1 MIERKSIQTL
11 VYEELKRNIM
21 SMKLE
26 PGQTM
31 STQEIA
37 TKLNV
42 SRTPVREAFLRLQ
55 SEGLVEMIPQRETMV
70 SKISLKRVEQEKFIR
85 ECLEMG
91 VIRKFMDKSG
101 CEVEE
106 NMAELIQLQKKC
118 GEEKDFVGFL
128 EADDQFHKVLFD
140 VTGQEMAWE
149 TIASR
154 NGHYN
159 RLRIL
164 YVQRDTA
171 MQESIEQH
179 HKIATLLESG
189 SREEA
194 ARALS
199 SHVRRLDID
208 EAGLIAQYP
217 DYFESEG
224 ERSWEKPDRIPVD
237 ITYKIRRNEKVL

>member
-26 PGQTM
+26 SGQTM

-224 ERSWEKPDRIPVD
+224 ERSWENRIGS
-237 ITYKIRRNEKVL
+237 L

>member
-1 MIERKSIQTL
+1 MIERKSMQTL

-224 ERSWEKPDRIPVD
+224 ERSWENRIGS
-237 ITYKIRRNEKVL
+237 L

>member
-208 EAGLIAQYP
+208 KAGLIAQYP

-224 ERSWEKPDRIPVD
+224 ERSWENRIGS
-237 ITYKIRRNEKVL
+237 L

>member
-164 YVQRDTA
+164 YVKKDTA

-224 ERSWEKPDRIPVD
+224 ERSWENRIGS
-237 ITYKIRRNEKVL
+237 L

>member
-224 ERSWEKPDRIPVD
+224 ERSWE
-237 ITYKIRRNEKVL
+237 TG

>member
-140 VTGQEMAWE
+140 ATGQEMAWE

-164 YVQRDTA
+164 YVQRDTE

-224 ERSWEKPDRIPVD
+224 ERSWENRIGS
-237 ITYKIRRNEKVL
+237 L

>member
-26 PGQTM
+26 PRQTM

-224 ERSWEKPDRIPVD
+224 ERSWENRIGS
-237 ITYKIRRNEKVL
+237 L

>member
-21 SMKLE
+21 SMRLE

-224 ERSWEKPDRIPVD
+224 ERSWENRIGS
-237 ITYKIRRNEKVL
+237 L

>member
-26 PGQTM
+26 PGQIM

-189 SREEA
+189 SREET

-224 ERSWEKPDRIPVD
+224 ERSWENRIGS
-237 ITYKIRRNEKVL
+237 L

>member
-91 VIRKFMDKSG
+91 VIRKFMVKSG

-140 VTGQEMAWE
+140 ATGQEMAWE

-164 YVQRDTA
+164 YVQRDTE

-224 ERSWEKPDRIPVD
+224 ERSWENRIGS
-237 ITYKIRRNEKVL
+237 L

>member
-140 VTGQEMAWE
+140 ATGQEMAWE

-164 YVQRDTA
+164 YVQRDTE

-199 SHVRRLDID
+199 YHVRRLDID

-224 ERSWEKPDRIPVD
+224 ERSWENRIGS
-237 ITYKIRRNEKVL
+237 L

>member
-179 HKIATLLESG
+179 HKIATFLESG

-224 ERSWEKPDRIPVD
+224 ERSWENRIGS
-237 ITYKIRRNEKVL
+237 L

>member
-140 VTGQEMAWE
+140 VIGQEMAWE

-224 ERSWEKPDRIPVD
+224 ERSWENRIGS
-237 ITYKIRRNEKVL
+237 L

>member
-128 EADDQFHKVLFD
+128 EADDQFPKVLFD

-224 ERSWEKPDRIPVD
+224 ERSWENRIGS
-237 ITYKIRRNEKVL
+237 L

>member
-154 NGHYN
+154 KGHYN

-224 ERSWEKPDRIPVD
+224 DRSWENRIGS
-237 ITYKIRRNEKVL
+237 L

>member
-164 YVQRDTA
+164 YVQRDIA

-224 ERSWEKPDRIPVD
+224 ERSWENRIGS
-237 ITYKIRRNEKVL
+237 L

>member
-128 EADDQFHKVLFD
+128 EADDKFHKVLFD

-224 ERSWEKPDRIPVD
+224 ERSWENRIGS
-237 ITYKIRRNEKVL
+237 L

>member
-154 NGHYN
+154 TGHYN

-224 ERSWEKPDRIPVD
+224 ERSWENRIGS
-237 ITYKIRRNEKVL
+237 L

>member
-208 EAGLIAQYP
+208 EVGLIAQYP

-224 ERSWEKPDRIPVD
+224 ERSWENRIGS
-237 ITYKIRRNEKVL
+237 L

>member
-91 VIRKFMDKSG
+91 VIREFMDKSG

-224 ERSWEKPDRIPVD
+224 ERSWENRIGS
-237 ITYKIRRNEKVL
+237 L

>member
-55 SEGLVEMIPQRETMV
+55 SEGLVELIPQRETMV

-224 ERSWEKPDRIPVD
+224 ERSWENRIGS
-237 ITYKIRRNEKVL
+237 L

>member
-31 STQEIA
+31 STQEIS

-224 ERSWEKPDRIPVD
+224 ERSWENRIGS
-237 ITYKIRRNEKVL
+237 L

>member
-55 SEGLVEMIPQRETMV
+55 SEGLGEMIPQRETMV

-224 ERSWEKPDRIPVD
+224 ERSWENRIGS
-237 ITYKIRRNEKVL
+237 L

>member
-140 VTGQEMAWE
+140 VTGQEMAWK

-224 ERSWEKPDRIPVD
+224 ERSWENRIGS
-237 ITYKIRRNEKVL
+237 L

>member
-101 CEVEE
+101 CEVEQ

-224 ERSWEKPDRIPVD
+224 ERSWENRIGS
-237 ITYKIRRNEKVL
+237 L

>member
-199 SHVRRLDID
+199 SHVRMLDID

-224 ERSWEKPDRIPVD
+224 ERSWENRIGS
-237 ITYKIRRNEKVL
+237 L

>member
-31 STQEIA
+31 STQEIT

-224 ERSWEKPDRIPVD
+224 ERSWENRIGS
-237 ITYKIRRNEKVL
+237 L

>member
-199 SHVRRLDID
+199 SHA
-208 EAGLIAQYP
+208 EAGYR
-217 DYFESEG
+217 
-224 ERSWEKPDRIPVD
+224 RSGAYCTISG
-237 ITYKIRRNEKVL
+237 LF

>member
-224 ERSWEKPDRIPVD
+224 ERSWK
-237 ITYKIRRNEKVL
+237 TG

>member
-11 VYEELKRNIM
+11 VYAELKRNIM

-224 ERSWEKPDRIPVD
+224 ERSWENRIGS
-237 ITYKIRRNEKVL
+237 L

>member
-101 CEVEE
+101 CGVEE

-140 VTGQEMAWE
+140 ATGQEMAWE

-164 YVQRDTA
+164 YVQRDTE

-224 ERSWEKPDRIPVD
+224 ERSWENRIGS
-237 ITYKIRRNEKVL
+237 L

>member
-21 SMKLE
+21 SMNLE

-140 VTGQEMAWE
+140 ATGQEMAWE

-164 YVQRDTA
+164 YVQRDTE

-224 ERSWEKPDRIPVD
+224 ERSWENRIGS
-237 ITYKIRRNEKVL
+237 L

>member
-70 SKISLKRVEQEKFIR
+70 SKIFLKRVEQEKFIR

-224 ERSWEKPDRIPVD
+224 ERSWENRIGS
-237 ITYKIRRNEKVL
+237 L

>member
-194 ARALS
+194 ARALY

-224 ERSWEKPDRIPVD
+224 ERSWENRIGS
-237 ITYKIRRNEKVL
+237 L

>member
-70 SKISLKRVEQEKFIR
+70 SKISLKKVEQEKFIR

-140 VTGQEMAWE
+140 ATGQEMAWE

-164 YVQRDTA
+164 YVQRDTE

-224 ERSWEKPDRIPVD
+224 ERSWENRIGS
-237 ITYKIRRNEKVL
+237 L